1 MEREKY
7 VCCKCGQIFY
17 ESCLIPVFY
26 VEGESCIRGYQV
38 FKGYKCPVCDSEA
51 NNVRD
56 VCPSCFYYYCEGDQ
70 CMYGEPDIPDNMK
83 RECLREV

>member
-7 VCCKCGQIFY
+7 VCCNCGQIFY
-17 ESCLIPVFY
+17 ESDLIPVFY
-26 VEGESCIRGYQV
+26 VEGESCIRGQV
-38 FKGYKCPVCDSEA
+38 FKGYKCPVCDSEV

>member
-1 MEREKY
+1 MKDKY
-7 VCCKCGQIFY
+7 VCNHCGEIFY
-17 ESCLIPVFY
+17 DNELTPIFSW
-26 VEGESCIRGYQV
+26 EGEGCMRGQL
-38 FKGYKCPVCDSEA
+38 FEGYKCPVCDSEV

>member
-17 ESCLIPVFY
+17 ESGLIPVFY
-26 VEGESCIRGYQV
+26 VEGESCIRGQV
-38 FKGYKCPVCDSEA
+38 FKGYKCPVCDSEV

-70 CMYGEPDIPDNMK
+70 CMHGEPDIPDNMK

>member
-1 MEREKY
+1 MGREKY

-17 ESCLIPVFY
+17 ESDLIPVFY
-26 VEGESCIRGYQV
+26 VEGESCIRGQV
-38 FKGYKCPVCDSEA
+38 FKGYKCPVCDSEV

-70 CMYGEPDIPDNMK
+70 CMHGEPDIPDNMK

>member
-7 VCCKCGQIFY
+7 VCCNCGQIFY
-17 ESCLIPVFY
+17 ESDLIPVFC
-26 VEGESCIRGYQV
+26 VGSESCIRGQV

>member
-17 ESCLIPVFY
+17 ESGLIPVFY
-26 VEGESCIRGYQV
+26 VEGESCIRGQV
-38 FKGYKCPVCDSEA
+38 FKGYKCPVCDSEV

-70 CMYGEPDIPDNMK
+70 CMHGEPDIPDNMK
-83 RECLREV
+83 RECLREA